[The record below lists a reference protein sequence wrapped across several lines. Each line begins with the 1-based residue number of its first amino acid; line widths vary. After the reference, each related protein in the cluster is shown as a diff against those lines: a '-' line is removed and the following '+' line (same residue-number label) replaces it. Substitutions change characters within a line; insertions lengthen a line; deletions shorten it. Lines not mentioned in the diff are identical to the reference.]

1 MPTDSAA
8 VQANYR
14 RSTAQADADFRRKQI
29 DESYNQALGELDNTA
44 RQSRRQLDTAV
55 LSRGV
60 LRSGETN
67 RRRSDLEAGLL
78 GARSAADAERE
89 GQLGQVS
96 LDLQKAML
104 AANLSGLGG
113 SGGGGGGDG
122 GAGDY
127 MQALQQAAFQFP
139 TLSGPSGPVSL
150 AGVLQT
156 GRNVAGAVRPRPTL
170 GPPYNP
176 TLGPV
181 YKPTLGPAYPGP
193 TVRSRSD
200 GTRNR

>member
-1 MPTDSAA
+1 MSTDTAA
-8 VQANYR
+8 VTANYR

-29 DESYNQALGELDNTA
+29 DESYNQALSELDNTA
-44 RQSRRQLDTAV
+44 RQSRRSLDTAV

-67 RRRSDLEAGLL
+67 RRRSELEAGLL

-113 SGGGGGGDG
+113 GGGGGGGDTSG
-122 GAGDY
+122 LSQY
-127 MQALQQAAFQFP
+127 LQALSQFQLP
-139 TLSGPSGPVSL
+139 GLVAPSVPYTI
-150 AGVLQT
+150 AGVTQT
-156 GRNVAGAVRPRPTL
+156 GRNIANMVQSGAGTGGASPRRGGSPVR
-170 GPPYNP
+170 
-176 TLGPV
+176 
-181 YKPTLGPAYPGP
+181 AYY
-193 TVRSRSD
+193 S
-200 GTRNR
+200 